1 MKAWV
6 VRMVAAGSVAL
17 ALVAVAP
24 VTSYADG
31 GHHGTSSGTTR
42 TPEQQYEASAQLIDR
57 HFLKAV
63 AQAKQALRAALLNAR
78 NPGQR
83 STARAKY
90 GLAIAEATTERDD
103 SLVQLGPPPV
113 TTSVQNPFGNDN

>member
-1 MKAWV
+1 MRVWI
-6 VRMVAAGSVAL
+6 VRMVAAGAMTL

-24 VTSYADG
+24 LASYADG
-31 GHHGTSSGTTR
+31 GHGGSGSGTSHTTQ
-42 TPEQQYEASAQLIDR
+42 QQYVASAQQINR

-63 AQAKQALRAALLNAR
+63 SQAKQALHASLNTAHT
-78 NPGQR
+78 PGQR

-103 SLVQLGPPPV
+103 ALVQLGPPPV
-113 TTSVQNPFGNDN
+113 PTSVQNPFGNDN